1 MEPEFKTRSIQHQS
15 HIIECRGRLEK
26 LVSEDETLPHPTGS
40 KPKVGL
46 AVDLKG
52 SETKPFQG
60 AREQGRGDPAPQIR
74 ALVTSVISGP

>member
-1 MEPEFKTRSIQHQS
+1 MMEPGFKTRSIQHQS

-46 AVDLKG
+46 AVDLKEVKR
-52 SETKPFQG
+52 SHFR
-60 AREQGRGDPAPQIR
+60 ARESRGEGTPHPR
-74 ALVTSVISGP
+74 SEPW